1 MDVNSD
7 NEVRNGL
14 LKELALCRA
23 CRFCVDV
30 CPTYQAAEGIETY
43 SAIGRLQ
50 TLRYLLTGMLALDDA
65 MTYALY
71 SCLQCKRCE
80 VVCESKGQNIN
91 ICEIITTGR
100 SLLSGKLIQGGR
112 NAKL

>member
-7 NEVRNGL
+7 KKLRDDL
-14 LKELALCRA
+14 LQELACCRA

-30 CPTYQAAEGIETY
+30 CPTYQASEGIETY
-43 SAIGRLQ
+43 SPIGRLQ
-50 TLRYLLTGMLALDDA
+50 TLRYLLTGMLELDDA

-80 VVCESKGQNIN
+80 VVCGSKGQNLN

-100 SLLSGKLIQGGR
+100 ALLSKKLIQGGQ